1 MWPFTR
7 RLKTTPDIETRDAN
21 IPSNT
26 GVTISSLAE
35 QDPTILGLI
44 FGKYGIPMSKEMT
57 LSAVFRAVSLISSS
71 IASLPIFVYKA
82 DDDDNKIEWKD
93 NTLYSLLLRKPN
105 PLQTRF
111 DYMKSMVKDM
121 LLQGNA
127 YSIIHRNSN
136 NKVTKIEY
144 VPASKV
150 TIQKITKDGAIEAI
164 RYNISGRKR
173 LYEDYEMI
181 HIINEPDE
189 DGVEGLSTIKYAVKT
204 MAIAN
209 YAEAAAEGYFSNG
222 GKLTGIVKV
231 DRPLTDKQKADLK
244 TEWKKSLDANG
255 VAFLQGVENYSSIQ
269 QNSSDAQLLE
279 SRQFTVSEIGRFFN
293 VNPIMLY
300 DLSHN
305 NYNSSEAARLQLL
318 TDTLQPI
325 MFKIE
330 AEFETKLFLPSEIEI
345 GSIKFDTDEFLRS
358 DNKTKAEYYKVLW
371 QIGALSI
378 NEIRAYLDLNA
389 VPDGDLHYVPA
400 NLVTL
405 ENSKNIGY
413 NTETSD
419 RRHPERDENEQED
432 TDKEP
437 EENGQTTE

>member
-1 MWPFTR
+1 MWPFT
-7 RLKTTPDIETRDAN
+7 KKDKDIETR
-21 IPSNT
+21 SNVVEQPA
-26 GVTISSLAE
+26 VTISSLSE
-35 QDPTILGLI
+35 QDPAILGLV
-44 FGKYGIPMSKEMT
+44 FGKYGVSMNKEMT

-71 IASLPIFVYKA
+71 IASLPIYVYKT
-82 DDDDNKIEWKD
+82 DDNDNKVEWRD
-93 NTLYSLLLRKPN
+93 NTLYPLLLRKPN
-105 PLQTRF
+105 LLQTRVVF
-111 DYMKSMVKDM
+111 MKSMVKDM
-121 LLQGNA
+121 LMCGNA
-127 YSIIHRNSN
+127 YAIIHRNDI

-150 TIQKITKDGAIEAI
+150 TIQRIVKDGAIEAI

-189 DGVEGLSTIKYAVKT
+189 DGVEGLSTLKYAIKT
-204 MAIAN
+204 MNIAN

-231 DRPLTDKQKADLK
+231 DRPLTDKQKMELK
-244 TEWKKSLDANG
+244 SEWKKSLDANG
-255 VAFLQGVENYSSIQ
+255 IAFLQGVENYTSIQ
-269 QNSSDAQLLE
+269 QNSADAQLLQ
-279 SRQFTVSEIGRFFN
+279 SRQFTVSEIARFFN

-325 MFKIE
+325 MDKIE
-330 AEFETKLFLPSEIEI
+330 AEFETKLFLPSEAET
-345 GSIKFDTDEFLRS
+345 GSIKFDTEEFLRS
-358 DNKTKAEYYKVLW
+358 DNKTKAEYYKMLW
-371 QIGALSI
+371 QIGAISI

-389 VPDGDLHYVPA
+389 IEDGDLHYVPA

-419 RRHPERDENEQED
+419 RRHPEREDED
-432 TDKEP
+432 TDKET
-437 EENGQTTE
+437 EENGEKDE

>member
-1 MWPFTR
+1 MWPFT
-7 RLKTTPDIETRDAN
+7 KKNKDIETR
-21 IPSNT
+21 SNT
-26 GVTISSLAE
+26 VEQPTVTISSLAE
-35 QDPTILGLI
+35 KDPAILGLV
-44 FGKYGIPMSKEMT
+44 FGKYGISTYKEMS
-57 LSAVFRAVSLISSS
+57 LSAVFRAVSIISNS
-71 IASLPIFVYKA
+71 IASLPIFVYKT
-82 DDDDNKIEWKD
+82 DNDDNKVEWKD
-93 NTLYSLLLRKPN
+93 NTLYPLLLRKPN
-105 PLQTRF
+105 QLQTRYDF
-111 DYMKSMVKDM
+111 MKSMVKDM
-121 LLQGNA
+121 LLKGNA
-127 YSIIHRNSN
+127 YAIIHRNDN
-136 NKVTKIEY
+136 NKVTRIEY

-150 TIQKITKDGAIEAI
+150 NIQKIVKDGAIESI
-164 RYNISGRKR
+164 RYNISGRTR

-189 DGVEGLSTIKYAVKT
+189 DGVEGLSTLKYAVKA
-204 MAIAN
+204 MNIAN

-222 GKLTGIVKV
+222 GKLTGVVKV
-231 DRPLTDKQKADLK
+231 DRPLNDKQKMELK

-255 VAFLQGVENYSSIQ
+255 IAFLQGVENYTSIQ

-279 SRQFTVSEIGRFFN
+279 SRQFTVSEIARFFN

-330 AEFETKLFLPSEIEI
+330 AEFETKLFLPSEIEN
-345 GSIKFDTDEFLRS
+345 GSIKFDTEEFLRS
-358 DNKTKAEYYKVLW
+358 DNKTKAEYYKMLW
-371 QIGALSI
+371 QIGAISI

-389 VPDGDLHYVPA
+389 IEDGDLHYVPA

-413 NTETSD
+413 NTATSD
-419 RRHPERDENEQED
+419 RRHPERDDEN
-432 TDKEP
+432 TDEET
-437 EENGQTTE
+437 EENGEKAE

>member
-1 MWPFTR
+1 MWPFNKEKRNVQEPAPVVQPQPT
-7 RLKTTPDIETRDAN
+7 
-21 IPSNT
+21 
-26 GVTISSLAE
+26 VTISSLAE
-35 QDPTILGLI
+35 QDPAILSLV
-44 FGKYGIPMSKEMT
+44 FGKYAIGNEREMT
-57 LSAVFRAVSLISSS
+57 LSAVFRAVSLISNSL
-71 IASLPIFVYKA
+71 ASLPIFTYKV
-82 DDDDNKIEWKD
+82 DENDNKTEWKEHP
-93 NTLYSLLLRKPN
+93 LYNLLYRKPN
-105 PLQTRF
+105 NIQTRF
-111 DYMKSMVKDM
+111 DFIKSLVKDM
-121 LLQGNA
+121 LLRGNGYA
-127 YSIIHRNSN
+127 IIHRNPN
-136 NKVTKIEY
+136 NQVVKLEY

-150 TIQKITKDGAIEAI
+150 TIQKYENPDGGIDYV

-173 LYEDYEMI
+173 LYESSEMI

-189 DGVEGLSTIKYAVKT
+189 DGVEGLSTLKYAMRTIGLAK
-204 MAIAN
+204 

-231 DRPLTDKQKADLK
+231 DRPLNDKQKMELK
-244 TEWKKSLDANG
+244 NEWKKSLDTNG
-255 VAFLQGVENYSSIQ
+255 IAFLQGVENYTSIQ
-269 QNSSDAQLLE
+269 QNSEEAQLLE
-279 SRQFTVSEIGRFFN
+279 SRQFSISEIARFFN

-330 AEFETKLFLPSEIEI
+330 AELETKLFLPSESNI
-345 GSIKFDTDEFLRS
+345 GTIKFDTDEFLRS

-378 NEIRAYLDLNA
+378 NEIRSFLDFNDIE
-389 VPDGDLHYVPA
+389 DGDIHYVPA

-413 NTETSD
+413 NTETSNK
-419 RRHPERDENEQED
+419 RHPERDENEDETKE
-432 TDKEP
+432 TD
-437 EENGQTTE
+437 EESE

>member
-1 MWPFTR
+1 MWPFSTKEKR
-7 RLKTTPDIETRDAN
+7 SAEAQAQVQPAA
-21 IPSNT
+21 
-26 GVTISSLAE
+26 VTISSLAE
-35 QDPTILGLI
+35 QDPAILGLI
-44 FGKYGIPMSKEMT
+44 FGKYAIGNEREMT
-57 LSAVFRAVSLISSS
+57 LSAVFRAVSLISNSL
-71 IASLPIFVYKA
+71 ASLPIFTYKV
-82 DDDDNKIEWKD
+82 DESDNKTDWKD
-93 NTLYSLLLRKPN
+93 HPLYNLLYRKPN

-111 DYMKSMVKDM
+111 DFIKSLVKDM
-121 LLQGNA
+121 LLRGNGYA
-127 YSIIHRNSN
+127 IIHRNAN
-136 NKVTKIEY
+136 NQVVRLEY
-144 VPASKV
+144 IPASKV
-150 TIQKITKDGAIEAI
+150 TIQKISDGEGGIADIK
-164 RYNISGRKR
+164 YNISGKKR
-173 LYEDYEMI
+173 LYENYEMI

-189 DGVEGLSTIKYAVKT
+189 DGVEGISTIKYAMKSLGL
-204 MAIAN
+204 AN

-222 GKLTGIVKV
+222 GKLSGILKV
-231 DRPLTDKQKADLK
+231 DRPLNDKQKADLK
-244 TEWKKSLDANG
+244 SEWKKSIDANG
-255 VAFLQGVENYSSIQ
+255 ICFLQGVETYTSIQ

-279 SRQFTVSEIGRFFN
+279 SRQYSVSEIARFFN

-330 AEFETKLFLPSEIEI
+330 AELETKLFLPSEI
-345 GSIKFDTDEFLRS
+345 GKGTIKFDTDEFLRS

-378 NEIRAYLDLNA
+378 NEIRSFLDLNDIE
-389 VPDGDLHYVPA
+389 DGDIHYVPA

-419 RRHPERDENEQED
+419 RRHPERGDDD
-432 TDKEP
+432 TEDKEK
-437 EENGQTTE
+437 EADQENS